1 MKVRG
6 CQKGKAEK
14 SYRIFP
20 FLHPQQDFE
29 LQPYTAAERV
39 HISPHFLKTS
49 GERIILFL
57 KKSMHG
63 KGGWISNLKNGRHLP
78 KKRCPRKLEK
88 KISQQ
93 LLLSKKRWFILDL
106 YSISATKPIAG
117 LGAVVAILLLHVF
130 VVVVVIGLLQLEL
143 PRHLIEF
150 GQFIRA
156 IICFFA
162 CCDVI
167 FNGYGMIFTFY
178 LLRMKRKNKE
188 HLYEIRFVDNSIVTS
203 CVKFDIPVP
212 STFRKSVQ
220 KRSFSGIFFFIS
232 HHPAPPVPRGAAV
245 RPRVLPRD
253 APGESQLAAAPH
265 HPVVPAAAEPAL
277 ALCLTAGTQ
286 PRR

>member
-1 MKVRG
+1 MS
-6 CQKGKAEK
+6 EK
-14 SYRIFP
+14 I
-20 FLHPQQDFE
+20 
-29 LQPYTAAERV
+29 
-39 HISPHFLKTS
+39 
-49 GERIILFL
+49 G
-57 KKSMHG
+57 
-63 KGGWISNLKNGRHLP
+63 
-78 KKRCPRKLEK
+78 K

-117 LGAVVAILLLHVF
+117 LGAIVAIIFLHIF
-130 VVVVVIGLLQLEL
+130 VVVVVGLLQLEL
-143 PRHLIEF
+143 PRHLILGNLLGQEF
-150 GQFIRA
+150 G
-156 IICFFA
+156 FFA

-265 HPVVPAAAEPAL
+265 HPVVPAAAEPAF
-277 ALCLTAGTQ
+277 ALC
-286 PRR
+286 